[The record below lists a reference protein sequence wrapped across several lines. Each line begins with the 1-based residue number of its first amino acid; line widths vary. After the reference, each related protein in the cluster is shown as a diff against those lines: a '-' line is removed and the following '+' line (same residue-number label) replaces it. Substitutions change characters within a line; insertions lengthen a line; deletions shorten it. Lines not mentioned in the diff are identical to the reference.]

1 MHRGDTDNHWTAGP
15 TTDTVSGH
23 MNDTYNYNEENSS
36 NFNADFD
43 PADFGLVGDGTV
55 SYVEKSNTTYGG
67 TISSDAANP
76 GSITAVTNASGHV
89 TFQAG
94 DNETQDYTIQQSSL
108 QIGNGSPTVTGSET
122 FTSVDGGDTNGPI
135 TTTTLSGFSQ
145 DILGFPP
152 PEFNAG
158 YSNHINQVIGG
169 DGLCVSDRHSAHVA
183 FGADAAGQCD
193 TRCGQPVARQVQ
205 RRNLQLDRQ
214 CVLETERLHRHP
226 SNPHRGHC
234 RRAHAASGAGV
245 RCGEAG
251 RRHDA

>member
-1 MHRGDTDNHWTAGP
+1 
-15 TTDTVSGH
+15 
-23 MNDTYNYNEENSS
+23 
-36 NFNADFD
+36 
-43 PADFGLVGDGTV
+43 VGDGTV

-94 DNETQDYTIQQSSL
+94 DNETQDYTIQQSSV

-135 TTTTLSGFSQ
+135 TTSTLSGFSQ
-145 DILGFPP
+145 DILGFTP

-169 DGLCVSDRHSAHVA
+169 TGYAYQIGSPPAPPSAPTLLSTAFHGVVNFLEGKDNVLQSIGNAISNAYWGLGSFLVNNPYAKYI
-183 FGADAAGQCD
+183 
-193 TRCGQPVARQVQ
+193 PV
-205 RRNLQLDRQ
+205 LGSI
-214 CVLETERLHRHP
+214 T
-226 SNPHRGHC
+226 SM
-234 RRAHAASGAGV
+234 V
-245 RCGEAG
+245 RV
-251 RRHDA
+251 R